1 MMHERFK
8 VIAICGSSKY
18 KELALQTAERLS
30 AEGNITLLVGFFGT
44 VEDTPTKILT
54 DEEAVL
60 LFRDLAMIDMCDT
73 LFVIN
78 PEKDIDISTVR
89 KISYAQQSDKEIQ
102 YLVPAKTELEPMY
115 VEALVIC
122 NSELFKSVFAPTEE
136 DAHNIGMISAITAV
150 ESDSNSDSLKE
161 LLLRVMNEPS
171 PDRIEYEETNTV
183 IIKEFTFV
191 NMLIDANRNA
201 YDPMLDRMNRD
212 ILVRIRPIR

>member
-102 YLVPAKTELEPMY
+102 YLVQPKL
-115 VEALVIC
+115 
-122 NSELFKSVFAPTEE
+122 N
-136 DAHNIGMISAITAV
+136 
-150 ESDSNSDSLKE
+150 
-161 LLLRVMNEPS
+161 
-171 PDRIEYEETNTV
+171 
-183 IIKEFTFV
+183 
-191 NMLIDANRNA
+191 
-201 YDPMLDRMNRD
+201 
-212 ILVRIRPIR
+212 

>member
-1 MMHERFK
+1 MHERFK

-44 VEDTPTKILT
+44 VEDTPTKMLT

-102 YLVPAKTELEPMY
+102 YLVPAETELEPMY

-122 NSELFKSVFAPTEE
+122 NSELFRRVFAPTEE
-136 DAHNIGMISAITAV
+136 DAHNIGMISAISVV
-150 ESDSNSDSLKE
+150 ESDLNSDSLKE

-183 IIKEFTFV
+183 IVKEFTFV

-201 YDPMLDRMNRD
+201 YDPMLARMNQD
-212 ILVRIRPIR
+212 IIVRLRPIR

>member
-1 MMHERFK
+1 MHERFK
-8 VIAICGSSKY
+8 VIAIGGSSKY

-30 AEGNITLLVGFFGT
+30 AEGNITLLAGFFGT

-73 LFVIN
+73 LFVVN

-102 YLVPAKTELEPMY
+102 YLVPMEADLEPLY

-122 NSELFKSVFAPTEE
+122 NSELFKNVFAPTEE
-136 DAHNIGMISAITAV
+136 DAHNLGIISAISAV

-183 IIKEFTFV
+183 IIKEFIFV
-191 NMLIDANRNA
+191 NMLQ
-201 YDPMLDRMNRD
+201 
-212 ILVRIRPIR
+212 